1 MKRRR
6 LSALLTRGRPIIFV
20 RRAARP
26 LLINSRRRLW
36 IGKKA
41 TTARAVAVRNGM
53 REKTALV
60 AAAREISE
68 DAEKP
73 AGSLW
78 PLKFQLGTVPR
89 PRWVYRPCRQKRG
102 DKK

>member
-1 MKRRR
+1 MRRQQP
-6 LSALLTRGRPIIFV
+6 SALPTRGRLIIFV
-20 RRAARP
+20 QRAARP
-26 LLINSRRRLW
+26 HSINSRRRLW

-41 TTARAVAVRNGM
+41 TTARGVAVRNGM
-53 REKTALV
+53 REKMALV

-89 PRWVYRPCRQKRG
+89 PRWACRPCRQKRG